1 MSYRI
6 IHCTKFVDLLFFGIK
21 PKSTYG
27 LCLAMIATF
36 QSWLI
41 WPCIDR
47 GLLRSSKIHQFRS
60 PGPPS
65 SPTDYVLR
73 LGNNAEIR
81 NTKIQNAENI
91 CCFENVCCFC
101 ISSQSFLRQFRSPWP
116 SSSPTDNHYVL
127 RLGNNAD
134 FRFVISKSWFSQNL
148 PLLMKVLFDYYP
160 ARCLRAECPFKGSNW
175 QTVPPQ

>member
-1 MSYRI
+1 MQLKQKHNTGSAI
-6 IHCTKFVDLLFFGIK
+6 TMFFCKLAHWISSLEDVVSNNPLHKIHLLAFFVIK
-21 PKSTYG
+21 PKFTYV

-73 LGNNAEIR
+73 LGINTEFR
-81 NTKIQNAENI
+81 NTKIPNAENI

-101 ISSQSFLRQFRSPWP
+101 ISWQSFLRQFRSPWP
-116 SSSPTDNHYVL
+116 PSSPTDNHYVL
-127 RLGNNAD
+127 RLGNNAE
-134 FRFVISKSWFSQNL
+134 FRFVISKSWFSHNL
-148 PLLMKVLFDYYP
+148 
-160 ARCLRAECPFKGSNW
+160 RCW
-175 QTVPPQ
+175 